1 MKYKLLLTGNNK
13 ELITSFFSQM
23 TEAFE
28 CLCSSSN
35 YNDLTGH
42 LNYFQPSAVVYCPKD
57 ETHAEITAVSKFRDD
72 LSKDEIPYI
81 VAASIGDY
89 SDIERTS
96 AGKSKLV
103 LRIPISTIS
112 IKNSITDFITNDLS
126 FDSNPIG
133 ASTDAILSGD
143 STFDMLAQIN
153 AEMADLGLGP
163 AVPATPKGLTLE
175 PELGMRRIL
184 VIDDST
190 IVHRTVKSFLDD
202 KYEIATAING
212 KVAMRY
218 LQSKRVSLILL
229 DYEMP
234 GINGPELLAKIK
246 EFPELANIPVIFL
259 TCINDVE
266 KIQKALAL
274 KPQGYLL
281 KPIDKEAL
289 TKKITEIIG

>member
-13 ELITSFFSQM
+13 ELISSFFSQM
-23 TEAFE
+23 SDTFE

-35 YNDLTGH
+35 YEDLTGH
-42 LNYFQPSAVVYCPKD
+42 LNYFQATAVVYCPKD
-57 ETHAEITAVSKFRDD
+57 EARTEVTSVSNFRDD
-72 LSKDEIPYI
+72 LTKKEIPYI
-81 VAASIGDY
+81 IVSGIGDY

-96 AGKSKLV
+96 AGKSKFV
-103 LRIPISTIS
+103 LRLPASTAS
-112 IKNSITDFITNDLS
+112 IKKSIIDFITNDLS
-126 FDSNPIG
+126 FGSSSIG
-133 ASTDAILSGD
+133 ASTADILSGD
-143 STFDMLAQIN
+143 NTFDMLAQIN

-163 AVPATPKGLTLE
+163 AVPAAPAKLTLE
-175 PELGMRRIL
+175 PEIGMRRIL
-184 VIDDST
+184 VVDDST
-190 IVHRTVKSFLDD
+190 IVHRTIKAFLDD

-218 LQSKRVSLILL
+218 LMGKKVSLILL

-234 GINGPELLAKIK
+234 GINGPDLLAKIR

-281 KPIDKEAL
+281 KPVDKEAL

>member
-1 MKYKLLLTGNNK
+1 
-13 ELITSFFSQM
+13 
-23 TEAFE
+23 
-28 CLCSSSN
+28 
-35 YNDLTGH
+35 
-42 LNYFQPSAVVYCPKD
+42 
-57 ETHAEITAVSKFRDD
+57 
-72 LSKDEIPYI
+72 
-81 VAASIGDY
+81 
-89 SDIERTS
+89 
-96 AGKSKLV
+96 
-103 LRIPISTIS
+103 
-112 IKNSITDFITNDLS
+112 
-126 FDSNPIG
+126 
-133 ASTDAILSGD
+133 
-143 STFDMLAQIN
+143 
-153 AEMADLGLGP
+153 
-163 AVPATPKGLTLE
+163 
-175 PELGMRRIL
+175 MRRIL

>member
-1 MKYKLLLTGNNK
+1 M
-13 ELITSFFSQM
+13 S
-23 TEAFE
+23 EAFE

-35 YNDLTGH
+35 YADLTNH
-42 LNYFQPSAVVYCPKD
+42 LTYFQPGAVVYCPKD
-57 ETHAEITAVSKFRDD
+57 ETRAEITAVSKFRDD
-72 LSKDEIPYI
+72 LSKDETPYI

-103 LRIPISTIS
+103 LRIPVSTIS
-112 IKNSITDFITNDLS
+112 IQNSITDFITNDLS

-133 ASTDAILSGD
+133 ASTDAILAGD

-163 AVPATPKGLTLE
+163 AVPEKPKGLTLE

-190 IVHRTVKSFLDD
+190 IIHRTVKSFLDD